1 MQRRV
6 EKYEPLGP
14 VNITASPM
22 EGCRKEAQKLTRLVV
37 GDEDGVEQLRQFD
50 SLEEGEAAERDNFI
64 HISMFPCSY
73 L

>member
-1 MQRRV
+1 
-6 EKYEPLGP
+6 
-14 VNITASPM
+14 M
-22 EGCRKEAQKLTRLVV
+22 EGRRKEAQKLTRGDDHIVVV

-50 SLEEGEAAERDNFI
+50 SLEEGDAAERQFI